1 MAIAN
6 DGNIVDGLPTRSNP
20 CTEAY
25 NIDQLL
31 KGMCEYIEQNA
42 VPGPQGPQ
50 GIQGKQG
57 EQGPPGPSGPQGE
70 KGDKGD
76 RGPQGT
82 PGLTGATGPAGANG
96 ATGPAGANGASV
108 TDVEFTPVSSSNN
121 EMLYQVET
129 TLSDGTVINSGDIIV
144 PSGKDYLYYKTYL
157 NIQSAPN
164 EGYSGLVVTT
174 DFSREPSIG
183 EYFFIIWNNPNTQ
196 RKYYCNGRITGL
208 YEGYTGWSLVNNIL
222 ISGDSALTLSTPWY
236 TSSNPSSGNTIS
248 VSSTSFNRT
257 PIVDDIVTGIWSDY
271 TTQPN
276 TIYIVIYKVITVSSS
291 ITLQVQTALQ
301 IGGYSTTDTSTGR
314 KQITIISED
323 TNTLA
328 TVLQKAGWL
337 SSTLN
342 RVDISGVMHDE
353 IGLANT
359 YWGYRHSI
367 IFTQGV
373 ATNDLYLE
381 NTSSGPTLKLVNLP
395 ALNPASIRVSSD
407 KETTTFLIEWC

>member
-1 MAIAN
+1 MPIVN
-6 DGNIVDGLPTRSNP
+6 DGKIVDGLPTRSNP

-50 GIQGKQG
+50 GPQGKQG
-57 EQGPPGPSGPQGE
+57 EQGPTGHTGPQGE

-96 ATGPAGANGASV
+96 ASV

-121 EMLYQVET
+121 EMLYQAET
-129 TLSDGTVINSGDIIV
+129 TLSDGTVINSGDIVV
-144 PSGKDYLYYKTYL
+144 PSGKDYLYCKTYL
-157 NIQSAPN
+157 NIPSAPN
-164 EGYSGLVVTT
+164 EGYNGLIATP

-196 RKYYCNGRITGL
+196 RKYFCNGTITGV
-208 YEGYTGWSLVNNIL
+208 YEEYIGWSLVNNIL

-236 TSSNPSSGNTIS
+236 TSSNPSDGTSIS
-248 VSSTSFNRT
+248 VSSNSFNRT
-257 PIVDDIVTGIWSDY
+257 PIVDDIVSGIWSNY
-271 TTQPN
+271 STQPN
-276 TIYIVIYKVITVSSS
+276 TVYIVTYKVITVSSS

-314 KQITIISED
+314 KLITIIAED
-323 TNTLA
+323 NDTLA

-342 RVDISGVMHDE
+342 RVDISGIQHDE

-367 IFTQGV
+367 IFNQGV

-395 ALNPASIRVSSD
+395 ALNPASILVSPD
-407 KETTTFLIEWC
+407 VETTTFLIEWC

>member
-1 MAIAN
+1 MAIVN

-57 EQGPPGPSGPQGE
+57 EQGPPGPSGPKGE

-82 PGLTGATGPAGANG
+82 PGLTGATGPAGA
-96 ATGPAGANGASV
+96 SV

-121 EMLYQVET
+121 EMLYQAET

-144 PSGKDYLYYKTYL
+144 PSGKDYLYCKTYL
-157 NIQSAPN
+157 NIPSAPN
-164 EGYSGLVVTT
+164 EGYSSLIATT

-196 RKYYCNGRITGL
+196 RKYYCNGTVTGV
-208 YEGYTGWSLVNNIL
+208 YEGYTGWSLLNNIL

-236 TSSNPSSGNTIS
+236 TSSNPSNGNTIS

-257 PIVDDIVTGIWSDY
+257 PIVDDIVTGIWSNY
-271 TTQPN
+271 STQPN
-276 TIYIVIYKVITVSSS
+276 TIYIVLYKVITVSSS
-291 ITLQVQTALQ
+291 ITLQVQSALQ

-314 KQITIISED
+314 KLITIIAED
-323 TNTLA
+323 TYTLA

-342 RVDISGVMHDE
+342 RVDISGIQHDE

-367 IFTQGV
+367 IFSQGV

-395 ALNPASIRVSSD
+395 ALNPASILVSPD
-407 KETTTFLIEWC
+407 VETTTFLIEWC

>member
-1 MAIAN
+1 MPIVN
-6 DGNIVDGLPTRSNP
+6 DGKIVDGLPTRSNP

-50 GIQGKQG
+50 GPQGKQG
-57 EQGPPGPSGPQGE
+57 EQGPTGPTGPQGE

-82 PGLTGATGPAGANG
+82 PGLTGATG
-96 ATGPAGANGASV
+96 ANGASI

-121 EMLYQVET
+121 EMLYQAET
-129 TLSDGTVINSGDIIV
+129 TLSDGTIINSGDIVV
-144 PSGKDYLYYKTYL
+144 PSGKDYLYCKTYL
-157 NIQSAPN
+157 NIPSAPN
-164 EGYSGLVVTT
+164 EGYSGIIATT
-174 DFSREPSIG
+174 YFSREPSIG

-196 RKYYCNGRITGL
+196 RKYFCNGTITGV
-208 YEGYTGWSLVNNIL
+208 YEGYTRWSLVNNIL

-236 TSSNPSSGNTIS
+236 TSSNPSGGTSIS
-248 VSSTSFNRT
+248 VSSNSFNRT
-257 PIVDDIVTGIWSDY
+257 PIVDDIVSGIWSNY
-271 TTQPN
+271 STQPN
-276 TIYIVIYKVITVSSS
+276 TVYIVTYKVITVSSS

-314 KQITIISED
+314 KLITIIAED
-323 TNTLA
+323 NDTLA

-342 RVDISGVMHDE
+342 RVDISGIQHDE

-395 ALNPASIRVSSD
+395 ALNPASILVSPD
-407 KETTTFLIEWC
+407 EETTTFLIEWC

>member
-1 MAIAN
+1 MPIVN

-57 EQGPPGPSGPQGE
+57 EQGPPGPSGPKGE

-82 PGLTGATGPAGANG
+82 PGLTGATGPAGA
-96 ATGPAGANGASV
+96 SV

-121 EMLYQVET
+121 EMLYQAET

-144 PSGKDYLYYKTYL
+144 PSGKDYLYCKTYL
-157 NIQSAPN
+157 NIPSAPN
-164 EGYSGLVVTT
+164 EGYSGLIETT

-196 RKYYCNGRITGL
+196 RKYYCNGTVTGV
-208 YEGYTGWSLVNNIL
+208 YEGYTGWSLLNNIL

-236 TSSNPSSGNTIS
+236 TSSNPSNGNTIS

-257 PIVDDIVTGIWSDY
+257 PIVDDIVTGIWSNY
-271 TTQPN
+271 STQPN
-276 TIYIVIYKVITVSSS
+276 TIYIVLYKVITVSSS
-291 ITLQVQTALQ
+291 ITLQVQSALQ

-314 KQITIISED
+314 KLITIIAED

-342 RVDISGVMHDE
+342 RVDISGIQHDE

-367 IFTQGV
+367 IFSQGV

-395 ALNPASIRVSSD
+395 ALNPASILVSPD
-407 KETTTFLIEWC
+407 EETTTFLIEWC

>member
-1 MAIAN
+1 MPIVN
-6 DGNIVDGLPTRSNP
+6 DGKIVDGLPTRSNP

-50 GIQGKQG
+50 GPQGKQG
-57 EQGPPGPSGPQGE
+57 EQGPTGPTGPQGE

-96 ATGPAGANGASV
+96 ASV

-121 EMLYQVET
+121 EMLYQAET
-129 TLSDGTVINSGDIIV
+129 TLSDGTVINSGDIVV
-144 PSGKDYLYYKTYL
+144 PSGKDYLYCKTYL
-157 NIQSAPN
+157 NIPSAPN
-164 EGYSGLVVTT
+164 EGYSGIIATP

-196 RKYYCNGRITGL
+196 RKYFCNGTITGL

-236 TSSNPSSGNTIS
+236 TSSNPSSGTSIS
-248 VSSTSFNRT
+248 VSSNSFNRT
-257 PIVDDIVTGIWSDY
+257 PIVDDIVSGIWSNY
-271 TTQPN
+271 STQPN
-276 TIYIVIYKVITVSSS
+276 TVYIVTYKVITVSSS
-291 ITLQVQTALQ
+291 ISLQVQSALQ
-301 IGGYSTTDTSTGR
+301 IGGYSTTNTSTGR
-314 KQITIISED
+314 KLITIIAED
-323 TNTLA
+323 KDTLA
-328 TVLQKAGWL
+328 TALQKAGYVN
-337 SSTLN
+337 STLN
-342 RVDISGVMHDE
+342 RVDISGIQHDE
-353 IGLANT
+353 IKLANT
-359 YWGYRHSI
+359 YLGYRHSI
-367 IFTQGV
+367 IFSQSV

-381 NTSSGPTLKLVNLP
+381 ATSSGPTLKLVNLP
-395 ALNPASIRVSSD
+395 ALNPSSILVSPNG
-407 KETTTFLIEWC
+407 ETATILIEWC

>member
-1 MAIAN
+1 MPIVN
-6 DGNIVDGLPTRSNP
+6 DGKIVDGLPTRSNP

-50 GIQGKQG
+50 GPQGKQG
-57 EQGPPGPSGPQGE
+57 EQGPTGHTGPQGE

-96 ATGPAGANGASV
+96 ASV
-108 TDVEFTPVSSSNN
+108 TDVEFTLVSSSNN
-121 EMLYQVET
+121 EMLYQAET
-129 TLSDGTVINSGDIIV
+129 TLSDGTVINSGDIVV
-144 PSGKDYLYYKTYL
+144 PSGKDYLYCKTYL
-157 NIQSAPN
+157 NIPSAPN
-164 EGYSGLVVTT
+164 EGYSGLITHL

-196 RKYYCNGRITGL
+196 RKYFCNGTITGV
-208 YEGYTGWSLVNNIL
+208 YEGYIGWSLVNNIL

-236 TSSNPSSGNTIS
+236 TSSNPSDGTSIS
-248 VSSTSFNRT
+248 VSSNSFNRT
-257 PIVDDIVTGIWSDY
+257 PIVDDIVSGIWSNY
-271 TTQPN
+271 STQPN
-276 TIYIVIYKVITVSSS
+276 TVYIVTYKVITVSSS

-314 KQITIISED
+314 KLITIIAED
-323 TNTLA
+323 NDTLA

-342 RVDISGVMHDE
+342 RVDISGIQHDE

-395 ALNPASIRVSSD
+395 ALNPASILVSPD
-407 KETTTFLIEWC
+407 VETTTFLIEWC

>member
-1 MAIAN
+1 MAIVN

-57 EQGPPGPSGPQGE
+57 EQGPPGPSGPKGE

-82 PGLTGATGPAGANG
+82 PGLTGATGPAGA
-96 ATGPAGANGASV
+96 SV

-121 EMLYQVET
+121 EMLYQAET

-144 PSGKDYLYYKTYL
+144 PSGKDYLYCKTYL
-157 NIQSAPN
+157 NIPSAPN
-164 EGYSGLVVTT
+164 EGYSGLIATT

-183 EYFFIIWNNPNTQ
+183 EYLFIIWNNPNTQ
-196 RKYYCNGRITGL
+196 RKYYCNGTVTGV
-208 YEGYTGWSLVNNIL
+208 YEGYTGWSLLNNIL

-248 VSSTSFNRT
+248 VSSKSFNRT
-257 PIVDDIVTGIWSDY
+257 PIVDDIVTGIWSNY
-271 TTQPN
+271 STQPN
-276 TIYIVIYKVITVSSS
+276 TIYIVLYKVITVSSS
-291 ITLQVQTALQ
+291 ITLQVQSALQ

-314 KQITIISED
+314 KLITIIAED
-323 TNTLA
+323 TDTLA

-342 RVDISGVMHDE
+342 RVDISGIQHDE

-367 IFTQGV
+367 IFSQGV

-395 ALNPASIRVSSD
+395 ALNPASILVSPD
-407 KETTTFLIEWC
+407 EETTTFLIEWC

>member
-1 MAIAN
+1 MAIVN

-57 EQGPPGPSGPQGE
+57 EQGPPGPSGPKGE

-82 PGLTGATGPAGANG
+82 PGLTGATGPAGA
-96 ATGPAGANGASV
+96 SV

-121 EMLYQVET
+121 EMLYQAET

-144 PSGKDYLYYKTYL
+144 PSGKDYLYCKTYL
-157 NIQSAPN
+157 NIPSAPN
-164 EGYSGLVVTT
+164 EGYSGLIATT

-196 RKYYCNGRITGL
+196 RKYYCNGTVTGV
-208 YEGYTGWSLVNNIL
+208 YEGYTGWSLLNNIL

-236 TSSNPSSGNTIS
+236 TSSNPRNGNTIS

-257 PIVDDIVTGIWSDY
+257 PIVDDIVTGIWSNY
-271 TTQPN
+271 STQPN
-276 TIYIVIYKVITVSSS
+276 TIYIVLYNVITVSSS
-291 ITLQVQTALQ
+291 ITLQVQSALQ

-314 KQITIISED
+314 KLITIIAED

-342 RVDISGVMHDE
+342 RVDISGIQHDE

-367 IFTQGV
+367 IFSQGV

-395 ALNPASIRVSSD
+395 ALNPASILVSPD
-407 KETTTFLIEWC
+407 VETTTFLIEWC

>member
-1 MAIAN
+1 MAIVN

-42 VPGPQGPQ
+42 VTGPQGPQ
-50 GIQGKQG
+50 GPQGKQG
-57 EQGPPGPSGPQGE
+57 EQGPPGPTGPQGE

-96 ATGPAGANGASV
+96 ASV

-121 EMLYQVET
+121 EILYQAET

-144 PSGKDYLYYKTYL
+144 PSGKDYLYCKTYL
-157 NIQSAPN
+157 NIPSAPN
-164 EGYSGLVVTT
+164 EGYSGLIATT

-196 RKYYCNGRITGL
+196 RKYYCNGTVTGA
-208 YEGYTGWSLVNNIL
+208 YEGYTGWSLLNNIL

-236 TSSNPSSGNTIS
+236 TSSNPSNGNTIS

-257 PIVDDIVTGIWSDY
+257 PIVDDIVTGIWSNY
-271 TTQPN
+271 STQPN
-276 TIYIVIYKVITVSSS
+276 TIYIVLYKVITVSSS
-291 ITLQVQTALQ
+291 ITLQVQSALQ

-314 KQITIISED
+314 KLITIIAGD

-342 RVDISGVMHDE
+342 RVDISGIQHDE

-367 IFTQGV
+367 IFSQGV

-395 ALNPASIRVSSD
+395 ALNPASILVSPD
-407 KETTTFLIEWC
+407 VETTTFLIEWC

>member
-1 MAIAN
+1 MAIVN

-57 EQGPPGPSGPQGE
+57 EQGPPGPSGPKGE

-82 PGLTGATGPAGANG
+82 PGLTGATGPAGA
-96 ATGPAGANGASV
+96 SV

-121 EMLYQVET
+121 EMLYQAET

-144 PSGKDYLYYKTYL
+144 PSGKDYLYCKTYL
-157 NIQSAPN
+157 NIPSAPT
-164 EGYSGLVVTT
+164 EGYSGLIATT

-196 RKYYCNGRITGL
+196 RKYYCNGTVTGV
-208 YEGYTGWSLVNNIL
+208 YEGYTGWSLLNNIL

-236 TSSNPSSGNTIS
+236 TSSNPSNGNTIS

-257 PIVDDIVTGIWSDY
+257 PIVDDIVTGIWSNY
-271 TTQPN
+271 STQPN
-276 TIYIVIYKVITVSSS
+276 TIYIVLYNVITVSSS
-291 ITLQVQTALQ
+291 ITLQVQSALQ

-314 KQITIISED
+314 KLITIIAED

-342 RVDISGVMHDE
+342 RVDISGIQHDE

-367 IFTQGV
+367 IFSQGV

-395 ALNPASIRVSSD
+395 ALNPASILVSPD
-407 KETTTFLIEWC
+407 VETTTFLIEWC

>member
-1 MAIAN
+1 MPIVN
-6 DGNIVDGLPTRSNP
+6 DGKIVDGLPTRSNP

-50 GIQGKQG
+50 GPQGKQG
-57 EQGPPGPSGPQGE
+57 EQGPTGHTGPQGE

-96 ATGPAGANGASV
+96 ASV

-121 EMLYQVET
+121 EMLYQAET
-129 TLSDGTVINSGDIIV
+129 TLSDGTVINSGDIVV
-144 PSGKDYLYYKTYL
+144 PSGKDYLYCKTYL
-157 NIQSAPN
+157 NIPSAPN
-164 EGYSGLVVTT
+164 EGYSGLIATP

-196 RKYYCNGRITGL
+196 RKYFCNGTITGV
-208 YEGYTGWSLVNNIL
+208 YEGYIGWSLVNIFL

-236 TSSNPSSGNTIS
+236 TSSNPSDGTSIS
-248 VSSTSFNRT
+248 VSSNSFNRT
-257 PIVDDIVTGIWSDY
+257 PIVDDIVSGIWSNY
-271 TTQPN
+271 STQPN
-276 TIYIVIYKVITVSSS
+276 TVYIVTYKVITVSSS

-314 KQITIISED
+314 KLITIIAED
-323 TNTLA
+323 NDTLA

-342 RVDISGVMHDE
+342 RVDISGIQHDE

-395 ALNPASIRVSSD
+395 ALNPASILVSPD
-407 KETTTFLIEWC
+407 VETTTFLIEWC

>member
-1 MAIAN
+1 MAIAT
-6 DGNIVDGLPTRSNP
+6 DGHIVDGLPTRSNP

-96 ATGPAGANGASV
+96 ASV

-121 EMLYQVET
+121 EMLYQAET

-157 NIQSAPN
+157 NILSAPN
-164 EGYSGLVVTT
+164 EGYSGLVATT

-196 RKYYCNGRITGL
+196 RKYYCNGRITGV

-257 PIVDDIVTGIWSDY
+257 PIVDDIVTGIWSNH

-323 TNTLA
+323 TDTLA

-342 RVDISGVMHDE
+342 RVDISGIQHDE

-395 ALNPASIRVSSD
+395 ALNPASILVSPD
-407 KETTTFLIEWC
+407 EETTTFLIEWC

>member
-1 MAIAN
+1 MPIVN
-6 DGNIVDGLPTRSNP
+6 DGKIVDGLPTRSNP

-42 VPGPQGPQ
+42 IPGPQGPQ
-50 GIQGKQG
+50 GPQGKQG
-57 EQGPPGPSGPQGE
+57 EQGPTGPTGPQGE

-82 PGLTGATGPAGANG
+82 PGLT
-96 ATGPAGANGASV
+96 GANGASV

-121 EMLYQVET
+121 EMLYQAET
-129 TLSDGTVINSGDIIV
+129 TLSDGTVINSGDIVV
-144 PSGKDYLYYKTYL
+144 PSGKDYLYCKTYL
-157 NIQSAPN
+157 NIPSAPN
-164 EGYSGLVVTT
+164 EGYSGIIATP

-196 RKYYCNGRITGL
+196 RKYFCNGTITGL

-236 TSSNPSSGNTIS
+236 TSSNPSNGNTIS

-257 PIVDDIVTGIWSDY
+257 PIVDDIVTGIWSNY
-271 TTQPN
+271 STQPN
-276 TIYIVIYKVITVSSS
+276 TIYIVLYKVITVSSS
-291 ITLQVQTALQ
+291 ITLQVQSALQ

-314 KQITIISED
+314 KLITIIAED
-323 TNTLA
+323 INTLA

-342 RVDISGVMHDE
+342 RVDISGIQHDE

-367 IFTQGV
+367 IFSQGV

-395 ALNPASIRVSSD
+395 ALNPASILVSPD
-407 KETTTFLIEWC
+407 VETTTFLIEWC

>member
-1 MAIAN
+1 MPIVN
-6 DGNIVDGLPTRSNP
+6 DGKIVDGLPTRSNP

-50 GIQGKQG
+50 GPQGKQG
-57 EQGPPGPSGPQGE
+57 EQGPTGPTGPQGE

-96 ATGPAGANGASV
+96 ASV

-121 EMLYQVET
+121 EMLYQAET
-129 TLSDGTVINSGDIIV
+129 TLSDGTVINSGDIVV
-144 PSGKDYLYYKTYL
+144 PSGKDYLYCKTYL
-157 NIQSAPN
+157 NIPSAPN
-164 EGYSGLVVTT
+164 EGYSGIIATP

-196 RKYYCNGRITGL
+196 RKYFCNGTITGV
-208 YEGYTGWSLVNNIL
+208 YEGYIGWSLVNNIL

-236 TSSNPSSGNTIS
+236 TSSNPSDGTSIS
-248 VSSTSFNRT
+248 VSSNSFNRT
-257 PIVDDIVTGIWSDY
+257 PIVDDIVSGIWSNY
-271 TTQPN
+271 STQPN
-276 TIYIVIYKVITVSSS
+276 TVYIVTYKVITVSSS

-314 KQITIISED
+314 KLITIIAED
-323 TNTLA
+323 NDTLA

-342 RVDISGVMHDE
+342 RVDISGIQHDE

-367 IFTQGV
+367 IFTNGV

-395 ALNPASIRVSSD
+395 ALNPASILVSPD
-407 KETTTFLIEWC
+407 VETTTFLIEWC